1 MEFEPVIGIEI
12 HVEMKTKSKMFSSA
26 EVAFG
31 REPNTLIAPLDMA
44 FPGTMPKVNRQA
56 VKYAIRV
63 CHALHME
70 IDHELWFDRKNY
82 FYSDLP
88 KGFQITQDKRPIG
101 KNGYVTIETSA
112 GKRQIAI
119 ERLHMEEDTAKQIHL
134 ADFSML
140 DYNRAGTPLVEI
152 VSRPDIRSGEE
163 AMKYV
168 EQIRSIVQ
176 YADVSDG
183 KMEEGSL
190 RCDVNVSIRPKGEEK
205 LGTKVEIKN
214 LNSLAN
220 VQKAIDYEVSRQQ
233 QLLLSNEQ
241 VEQETRRFDETEK
254 KTVLMRKKTDA
265 ADYKYFTEPNIVPIR
280 LSDEFVRQAI
290 EECPELAYVKKERY
304 LQQFHL
310 SSYDA
315 DLLLNNKEVASY
327 FDEAVKTCRSP
338 KLLCNYLMVD
348 YNAILKKQELEI
360 SKAKLSPAHLS
371 ELMNLIEEG
380 KLSSKQAKEVLA
392 VIAESDESPEEV
404 ATRMHLIQVSDVSF
418 LEEVIAS
425 VLEENP
431 QSIVDYRNGK
441 SRALGFLVG
450 QVMKKSKGKA
460 NPSLTS
466 EMLLKRLNEK
476 E

>member
-1 MEFEPVIGIEI
+1 M
-12 HVEMKTKSKMFSSA
+12 TKRHTK
-26 EVAFG
+26 
-31 REPNTLIAPLDMA
+31 
-44 FPGTMPKVNRQA
+44 K
-56 VKYAIRV
+56 AIRGSI
-63 CHALHME
+63 CF
-70 IDHELWFDRKNY
+70 IIYGY
-82 FYSDLP
+82 F
-88 KGFQITQDKRPIG
+88 R
-101 KNGYVTIETSA
+101 V
-112 GKRQIAI
+112 
-119 ERLHMEEDTAKQIHL
+119 
-134 ADFSML
+134 
-140 DYNRAGTPLVEI
+140 
-152 VSRPDIRSGEE
+152 
-163 AMKYV
+163 
-168 EQIRSIVQ
+168 
-176 YADVSDG
+176 
-183 KMEEGSL
+183 
-190 RCDVNVSIRPKGEEK
+190 
-205 LGTKVEIKN
+205 
-214 LNSLAN
+214 
-220 VQKAIDYEVSRQQ
+220 
-233 QLLLSNEQ
+233 LS
-241 VEQETRRFDETEK
+241 TE
-254 KTVLMRKKTDA
+254 
-265 ADYKYFTEPNIVPIR
+265 YG
-280 LSDEFVRQAI
+280 
-290 EECPELAYVKKERY
+290 KKERY
-304 LQQFHL
+304 LEQFHL

-315 DLLLNNKEVASY
+315 DLLLNNKEVATY

-466 EMLLKRLNEK
+466 EMLLKHLQEK